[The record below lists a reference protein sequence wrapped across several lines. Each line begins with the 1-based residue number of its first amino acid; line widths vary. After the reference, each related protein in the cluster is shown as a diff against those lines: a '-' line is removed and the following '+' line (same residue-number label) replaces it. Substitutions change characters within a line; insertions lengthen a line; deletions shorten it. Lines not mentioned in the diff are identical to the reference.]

1 MDCSQFRKYLD
12 NYENLDDLQL
22 KMLYDHAEV
31 CEECRREL
39 EFFNSIMKTVASV
52 PVPEMPVDFIE
63 QVNKKIDAQ
72 PEKKGFIYN
81 FSVISKRYAAV
92 AACVAIGLVVGLNK
106 TDIEDKLNGNDDSG
120 VIQSVVT
127 TAVPASEPIPV
138 ASTPA
143 AEEAEVDKTETVA
156 EVTVKPTV
164 KPEPTIKPTTKP
176 TPKVTPKP
184 TVKPAEKS
192 TPKTTIKPVVKA
204 TVKPTVKPTDKPAI
218 AVVTQTVTTATPEAK
233 PDVVATQSPQAVTE
247 KTVDVN
253 VVSETEVV
261 EKNYTIAQE
270 YYVPESENITAAVTA
285 EPDVNSYSLATAQP
299 QTQYSY
305 KEQATPTPAVP
316 SAIADYVLVS
326 EADVDAVATI
336 LLDLGIASA
345 RGLYMTET
353 NTFYEFLARL
363 EDRNISYD
371 YSMKYTTGDK
381 ISFKIL
387 LR

>member
-63 QVNKKIDAQ
+63 QVNKKIDDE

-81 FSVISKRYAAV
+81 FSDISKKYAAV

-127 TAVPASEPIPV
+127 TAVPASEPTPV
-138 ASTPA
+138 APTPVTGK
-143 AEEAEVDKTETVA
+143 AEVDKTETVV
-156 EVTVKPTV
+156 EVTVNPTV
-164 KPEPTIKPTTKP
+164 KPEPTVKPTAKP
-176 TPKVTPKP
+176 TPKTTLKP
-184 TVKPAEKS
+184 NAKTAKKS
-192 TPKTTIKPVVKA
+192 TPKATAKP
-204 TVKPTVKPTDKPAI
+204 TVKPTVKPTLKPA
-218 AVVTQTVTTATPEAK
+218 AVVTQSAATSTPEAK
-233 PDVVATQSPQAVTE
+233 PEVVATQAPQAVTE
-247 KTVDVN
+247 KPADVN
-253 VVSETEVV
+253 VVSETEIV
-261 EKNYTIAQE
+261 EKNYTIEQE
-270 YYVPESENITAAVTA
+270 YYVPESENNIAAVTA
-285 EPDVNSYSLATAQP
+285 EPDVSSYSLATAQP
-299 QTQYSY
+299 QTQYGY
-305 KEQATPTPAVP
+305 KEQATQVPTV
-316 SAIADYVLVS
+316 STAIADYLLV
-326 EADVDAVATI
+326 EAADVDAVASI
-336 LLDLGIASA
+336 LLDLGIARA
-345 RGLYMTET
+345 QGLYMTET

-363 EDRNISYD
+363 EDRNIGYD